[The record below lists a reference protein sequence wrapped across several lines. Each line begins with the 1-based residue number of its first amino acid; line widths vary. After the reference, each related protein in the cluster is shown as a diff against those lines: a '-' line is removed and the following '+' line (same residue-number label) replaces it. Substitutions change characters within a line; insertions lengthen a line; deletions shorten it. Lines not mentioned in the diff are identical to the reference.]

1 LDNSDNRMVYVDCYT
16 NKIILMFL
24 LITGSKI
31 KGYLYLRRLC
41 KDIGLDFFEVKEKLP
56 IKQGNFEII
65 EIEVNEKL

>member
-1 LDNSDNRMVYVDCYT
+1 MY
-16 NKIILMFL
+16 L

-41 KDIGLDFFEVKEKLP
+41 KDIEVDFFEVKDKLP
-56 IKQGNFEII
+56 IKQGSFEIR

>member
-1 LDNSDNRMVYVDCYT
+1 
-16 NKIILMFL
+16 MFL